1 MENVVFTSLTI
12 PDFRNILRQEVQELR
27 NILQT
32 KEVES
37 EIIDREEL
45 CKRLDITE
53 TTAITWQNKGK
64 IPALKIGAQY
74 RYNWPA
80 VIKALEIKRR

>member
-1 MENVVFTSLTI
+1 MINPFDIMDTRLSNIENLLLELHLPSLQA
-12 PDFRNILRQEVQELR
+12 PPKD
-27 NILQT
+27 
-32 KEVES
+32 